1 MANYDN
7 EWDEKNRRDRDRFG
21 RDEADRTRRSGQ
33 ESGGDWRGA
42 NEDDDDYDAN
52 RQRNMAGRRDWEEP
66 RQTSMQKM
74 QQQDR
79 QGRPERGYDTP
90 RGGSYTAGQRN
101 QSDNPQRGSGGVG
114 RPGGL
119 YGGDR
124 QGSEGDSPY
133 FTGQQGSWAVAP
145 SDRARRSPGGYGAS
159 YGEDYREHGYS
170 AGGNSDQGGRGFMA
184 RAGDEI
190 ASWFGDDEAASRRE
204 QDHRGRGP
212 TDYTRSDDRIREDA
226 NDRLTEDSRVD
237 ATHITVSVASGELTL
252 NGTVMN
258 RDAKRRAEDCVEDIS
273 GVKHVQNNLRV
284 QTTGAVAGS
293 AGSAMGSSATEK
305 STTGSPSAMSG
316 ATAASAANGNKTGT
330 ATPPS

>member
-1 MANYDN
+1 MAYSDKG
-7 EWDEKNRRDRDRFG
+7 WDEKNRRDRERFG
-21 RDEADRTRRSGQ
+21 RDEADDARRFGQGSGRDWM
-33 ESGGDWRGA
+33 GDDE
-42 NEDDDDYDAN
+42 EDVDYDAN
-52 RQRNMAGRRDWEEP
+52 RRRNLASPREWDEP
-66 RQTSMQKM
+66 RQARMQKM

-90 RGGSYTAGQRN
+90 RGGSYSMGQRN
-101 QSDNPQRGSGGVG
+101 PSDNPQQSSAGVG

-119 YGGDR
+119 YGGER
-124 QGSEGDSPY
+124 YGSEGDSPY

-145 SDRARRSPGGYGAS
+145 SDRTRRFSGRYGAN
-159 YGEDYREHGYS
+159 YGDDYREHGYT
-170 AGGNSDQGGRGFMA
+170 AGGNSDQGGRGFIA

-190 ASWFGDDEAASRRE
+190 ASWFGDEEAASRRE

-226 NDRLTEDSRVD
+226 NDRLTDDPRVD

-252 NGTVMN
+252 NGTVTN
-258 RDAKRRAEDCVEDIS
+258 RDAKRRAEDCVEDIP

-284 QTTGAVAGS
+284 QTTSAVAGS
-293 AGSAMGSSATEK
+293 QSSAMGA
-305 STTGSPSAMSG
+305 SAMGKSAASPGSTSG
-316 ATAASAANGNKTGT
+316 AAGASGANGNRTGT